1 MKKFTALLSAAL
13 FAGGVATAAIAADTA
28 GHAASESGTKS
39 SASMHHKNFKGEH
52 SMTGTITKI
61 DHEEGTLTL
70 KTPKEELLLH
80 FPPPAI
86 KHFKEGDQ
94 ATVELGI
101 TKAGT
106 QASAMGSQSSAT
118 TEKAGH

>member
-1 MKKFTALLSAAL
+1 MKKATALLSAAL
-13 FAGGVATAAIAADTA
+13 FAGGISTAAIAAETA
-28 GHAASESGTKS
+28 GHTATESGSKS
-39 SASMHHKNFKGEH
+39 SASMSSKNFKGEH
-52 SMTGTITKI
+52 TMTGTITKI

-86 KHFKEGDQ
+86 KGFNEGDQ
-94 ATVELGI
+94 VTVELGI

-106 QASAMGSQSSAT
+106 QARAQ
-118 TEKAGH
+118 